1 MPESNLLTW
10 PTRLVFS
17 LLLCGVV
24 IIAAHAGNDNAAGD
38 SADLPHA
45 RMLSFNCFTC
55 HGPAGQGA
63 GDIPALAG
71 RAADELK
78 ASLQAYKRGTEQGTI
93 MNRIARGYSDAEIG
107 IIADYFAE
115 LERE

>member
-1 MPESNLLTW
+1 MFTW
-10 PTRLVFS
+10 PIRLVLS
-17 LLLCGVV
+17 LLLCGIVT
-24 IIAAHAGNDNAAGD
+24 AAHAGGAAAVGD
-38 SADLPHA
+38 SADLRRA
-45 RMLSFNCFTC
+45 QMLSFNCFTC

-78 ASLQAYKRGTEQGTI
+78 ASLQAFKRGTEQGTI
-93 MNRIARGYSDAEIG
+93 MNRIARGYSDAEID